1 MTIYERR
8 LRRPLAMAL
17 VLMVALPF
25 VPRAANAQQAAQG
38 LQQQTT
44 PPQQQGAPSVPPPT
58 PNPNSPS
65 QSAPVTTAPPPPGMQ
80 PPPAAPQPSQGS
92 QPAPPA
98 PVGTAAAPYEKS
110 IGVAASRP
118 AGVVIAPAKQ
128 RRTRSFLIRTGLLI
142 GAAVA
147 IGTVVAL
154 SNASPSQPH

>member
-80 PPPAAPQPSQGS
+80 PPRAAPQPSQGS

-98 PVGTAAAPYEKS
+98 PVGTAAAPYEKG